1 MKFEKYFEPASIK
14 ECCDLLT
21 EYGKDAK
28 LLAGGTDLVP
38 KMKAELLTPKVV
50 ISLHKIP
57 GLDTYTLC
65 EKGVTIGALMPL
77 RKLSLCEEL
86 NDWPALKAAAGHVSS
101 MQIRNQATLGG
112 NACNASP
119 SADAV
124 EGLMVYD
131 AIVNIAGAE
140 GNREVK
146 IADFFKGPGK
156 TDLKEGEFVVSF
168 FVPTPAEGT
177 GAAYRK
183 FAIRGDTDISI
194 VGAGAR
200 LQLKDG
206 KIADAR
212 ITLASVAP
220 TPMRAVKTEE
230 FLIGKEP
237 DVETAKAAGKIARD
251 EAKPISDPRASEWYR
266 KDIVEV
272 EVYHAILDAA
282 AQIK

>member
-237 DVETAKAAGKIARD
+237 DMETAKAAGKIARD

>member
-57 GLDTYTLC
+57 GLETYTLC

>member
-38 KMKAELLTPKVV
+38 KMKADLLAPKVV

-57 GLDTYTLC
+57 GLDSYKL
-65 EKGVTIGALMPL
+65 ESKGVTIGALMPL
-77 RKLSLCEEL
+77 RKLSLCGEL

-124 EGLMVYD
+124 EGLMIYD
-131 AIVNIAGAE
+131 AIVNIAGPK
-140 GNREVK
+140 GDREVK

-168 FVPTPAEGT
+168 FVPKPAEGT

-200 LQLKDG
+200 LLMKDG

-230 FLIGKEP
+230 FLIGKKP
-237 DVETAKAAGKIARD
+237 DEETAKAAGKIARD
-251 EAKPISDPRASEWYR
+251 EAKPISDPRASDWYR

-282 AQIK
+282 ADIK

>member
-1 MKFEKYFEPASIK
+1 MRFEKYFEPASIK
-14 ECCDLLT
+14 ECCELLV

-38 KMKAELLTPKVV
+38 KMKAEVLAPKAV

-57 GLDTYTLC
+57 GLETYKLC
-65 EKGVTIGALMPL
+65 DKGVTIGALMPL
-77 RKLSLCEEL
+77 RKLSLCEDL
-86 NDWPALKAAAGHVSS
+86 NKWPALKAAAGHVSS

-131 AIVNIAGAE
+131 AIVNIAGPN
-140 GNREVK
+140 GDREVE

-168 FVPTPAEGT
+168 FVPAPEEGT

-200 LQLKDG
+200 LLLKDG

-230 FLIGKEP
+230 FLIGKTP
-237 DVETAKAAGKIARD
+237 DEETAKAAGKIARD
-251 EAKPISDPRASEWYR
+251 EAKPISDPRASAWYR

-282 AQIK
+282 AAVK